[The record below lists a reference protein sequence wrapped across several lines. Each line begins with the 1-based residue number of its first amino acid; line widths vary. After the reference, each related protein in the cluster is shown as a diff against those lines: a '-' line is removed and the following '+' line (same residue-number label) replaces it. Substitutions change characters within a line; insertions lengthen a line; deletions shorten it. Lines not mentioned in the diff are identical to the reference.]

1 MSAYYLY
8 CITLPDRRAYIG
20 RSANPTRRFSQHC
33 MASSYIG
40 EAIRHYGPEKC
51 KLRILCV
58 GKESYISELEE
69 FAIDAFKTF
78 YPFGYNRTGGR
89 TGYGIEPAEQLWSPE
104 STAPRFGLSE
114 SSDARRV
121 IESALSSAPLDV
133 IIDTGVS
140 SEQPPDSGWI
150 EITVNIQGR
159 HAIERIFPGWAFNW
173 RPVQWPHKASWSA
186 LLHLP
191 SLAKRKVHFN
201 RFEFGM
207 ASRLSE
213 ADDAELACMVA
224 QAASDQ
230 GVRVSWL
237 LYLSNGQ
244 PVLHFPEH
252 HLHCRAPASL
262 IRSGRNWL
270 QELASY

>member
-1 MSAYYLY
+1 MIISFLY
-8 CITLPDRRAYIG
+8 SITLPDGRIYIG
-20 RSANPTRRFSQHC
+20 RSRNPEKRFSQHC
-33 MASSYIG
+33 KAKSYIG
-40 EAIRHYGPEKC
+40 EAIRHYGPESC
-51 KLRILCV
+51 KFRTLCK
-58 GKESYISELEE
+58 GEETYTSDLEGR
-69 FAIDAFKTF
+69 AIDAFRTY
-78 YPFGYNRTGGR
+78 YPFGCNRTGR
-89 TGYGIEPAEQLWSPE
+89 SIGYGIEPAEKLWSPK
-104 STAPRFGLSE
+104 SAAPRFGLSE

-121 IESALSSAPLDV
+121 IKSALSSVPLDA

-150 EITVNIQGR
+150 EITVNTQGR
-159 HAIERIFPGWAFNW
+159 HAVERIFPGWAFNW
-173 RPVQWPHKASWSA
+173 RPVQWPHKAWRSA
-186 LLHLP
+186 LLHVP

-201 RFEFGM
+201 RFDFGM

-230 GVRVSWL
+230 GVRASWL
-237 LYLSNGQ
+237 LYLSNCQ
-244 PVLHFPEH
+244 PVLHFPQH